1 MIVLVGCSGSGKSTI
16 AYHLFMNHN
25 YKRIV
30 SYTTRPPRCGEKDG
44 YDYHFI
50 SKEEFLQKK
59 ERGFFAESA
68 EYRGWY
74 YGTAAEDCTD
84 DKLAILTP
92 HGLRQIK
99 QLPNLNIVS
108 FYIDVPRRDRLI
120 KILERGDDIEE
131 AKRRDASD
139 VGQFDGL
146 SDEVDFVISNPNY
159 ETGAEFIAKSIDF
172 KYKALTNNPV
182 EQPKKRLRILC
193 DIDGV
198 VDDLVEQITNK
209 YNEAYND
216 NLTIE
221 QITEYNMNLF
231 TKPECEDVFEEFCT
245 PELILNMNPIE
256 GAVEA
261 VTKLMEEHEF
271 YFVTSTIPEN
281 VGYKNA
287 WLKEFFPLYTEK
299 MLVVTYDKSIVPGDI
314 LIDDYGENLNNNIGL
329 NLLYNRPWN
338 TGIQEKPNYK
348 RVYNWEDIIEQIN
361 NYGG

>member
-16 AYHLFMNHN
+16 AYHLFMNCHYN
-25 YKRIV
+25 RIV
-30 SYTTRPPRCGEKDG
+30 SYTTRPPRNGEKDG

-50 SKEEFLQKK
+50 SKEDFLNKK
-59 ERGFFAESA
+59 KNGFFAESA

-84 DKLAILTP
+84 DKVAILTP
-92 HGLRQIK
+92 HGLRQMK
-99 QLPNLNIVS
+99 KLPNLNVVS

-120 KILERGDDIEE
+120 KLLERGDDIEE
-131 AKRRDASD
+131 IKRRDASD

-146 SDEVDFVISNPNY
+146 VDECDFVIENPEYQSN
-159 ETGAEFIAKSIDF
+159 ADFLAKTIDF
-172 KYKALTNNPV
+172 KYKAVAHNPV
-182 EQPKKRLRILC
+182 EQPKKKLKILC

-231 TKPECEDVFEEFCT
+231 TKPECEDVFDEFCT

-261 VTKLMEEHEF
+261 ITELMREHDF
-271 YFVTSTIPEN
+271 YFITSTIPEN
-281 VGYKNA
+281 VGYKNS
-287 WLKEFFPLYTEK
+287 WLKEYFPLYTEK
-299 MLVVTYDKSIVPGDI
+299 MLIVTYDKSVVPGDI
-314 LIDDYGENLNNNIGL
+314 LIDDYADNLHSNVKL

-338 TGIQEKPNYK
+338 MGVQENANYK
-348 RVYNWEDIIEQIN
+348 RVYDWNDILEQIN
-361 NYGG
+361 KFGG

>member
-16 AYHLFMNHN
+16 AYYLFMKHN
-25 YKRIV
+25 YQRIV
-30 SYTTRPPRCGEKDG
+30 SYTTRPPRCGEKNG

-50 SKEEFLQKK
+50 SKEEFLSKK
-59 ERGFFAESA
+59 DNDFFAESA

-84 DKLAILTP
+84 DKVAILTP
-92 HGLRQIK
+92 HGLRQMK
-99 QLPNLNIVS
+99 KVPNLNVVS

-146 SDEVDFVISNPNY
+146 EDEVNFVISNPEY
-159 ETGAEFIAKSIDF
+159 ETSAEFIATSIDF

-182 EQPKKRLRILC
+182 KHPKKKLTILC

-198 VDDLVEQITNK
+198 VDDLVEQITDK

-216 NLTIE
+216 NLTLD
-221 QITEYNMNLF
+221 QITKYNMNEF
-231 TKPECEDVFEEFCT
+231 TKPECEDVFDEFCT

-261 VTKLMEEHEF
+261 VTELMKKHDF
-271 YFVTSTIPEN
+271 YFITSTIPEN
-281 VGYKNA
+281 VGYKNS
-287 WLKEFFPLYTEK
+287 WLKEYFPLYTEK
-299 MLVVTYDKSIVPGDI
+299 MLIVAYDKSVVPGDI
-314 LIDDYGENLNNNIGL
+314 LIDDYANNLHSNVKL

-338 TGIQEKPNYK
+338 MGVQEKANYK
-348 RVYNWEDIIEQIN
+348 RVYNWNDILEQIN
-361 NYGG
+361 KFGG